1 VNSAQGLNPD
11 GCPPRPTTLGD
22 LLYTTPTRVSVSE
35 NDWVRIVRWIAAGD
49 PLAFYAL
56 YDRTR
61 EIVFTLLLRMTNDP
75 KTAETITVEVFAQIW
90 REAPS
95 CDFSRSSV
103 IGWILERSRRMALN
117 QVQSAPA
124 TNGRYDG
131 LQAVPDVWAQLAQ
144 KIGLENVFFG
154 NPTWPA
160 SVLLRDPDWEL
171 AAPGISC
178 RLLATDAESK
188 RVSMMVR
195 LDPGTD
201 YPPHRHAGREELY
214 LLHGEL
220 MIDEKKV
227 CPGDYVHAEPES
239 VDHRVWS
246 ERGCTCVLMT
256 STQDVIL

>member
-1 VNSAQGLNPD
+1 
-11 GCPPRPTTLGD
+11 
-22 LLYTTPTRVSVSE
+22 VSVSE
-35 NDWVRIVRWIAAGD
+35 NDWVRTVRWIAAGD

-75 KTAETITVEVFAQIW
+75 RTAEAITLEVFAHIW
-90 REAPS
+90 REASS
-95 CDFSRSSV
+95 CDSLRGSV
-103 IGWILERSRRMALN
+103 IGWILDHARRMALN
-117 QVQSAPA
+117 RVQSACPT
-124 TNGRYDG
+124 TNGRHDG
-131 LQAVPDVWAQLAQ
+131 PQTVPNAWAQLARN
-144 KIGLENVFFG
+144 IGLENGFLG
-154 NPTWPA
+154 NPAWPA
-160 SVLLRDPDWEL
+160 SVLLKDPDWEL

-201 YPPHRHAGREELY
+201 YPPHRHAGREDLY

-227 CPGDYVHAEPES
+227 CPGDYVHAEPDS

-246 ERGCTCVLMT
+246 EKGCTCVLMT
-256 STQDVIL
+256 STKDVIL